1 MPKALGAPEWNHPFD
16 TQKLTLIG
24 RCALAPSLPH
34 DFSEAFHHRVFSIV
48 PVAAQLTQ
56 LRICRSKTIWAVRF
70 RLLPQSNVH
79 TEVQERVGLT
89 LSDRKVII

>member
-1 MPKALGAPEWNHPFD
+1 MSRVQHRA
-16 TQKLTLIG
+16 G
-24 RCALAPSLPH
+24 R
-34 DFSEAFHHRVFSIV
+34 R
-48 PVAAQLTQ
+48 AATQ
-56 LRICRSKTIWAVRF
+56 LRICGSKTIWAVRF